1 MYICRHKRK
10 SMIIKPCAKI
20 NLGLN
25 IVGKRD
31 DGYHDLETVFYPVAI
46 YDEIEI
52 VETNGEPNTCIL
64 TIEGQPIKGEASK
77 NLVVKAYRALAGQRT
92 LPAVG
97 IRLKKEI
104 PMEAGMGGGSSDCAY
119 TLRLLNNMFSL
130 GMKEDELIE
139 TASRLGADC
148 PFFILSEPA
157 YAEGVGERLQPV
169 RLDLSEY
176 YFLIVKPPVSVSTRE
191 AFAQIKVCKP
201 EKCCKDI
208 VSQPIETWKEELKN
222 DFEHSIF
229 PQYPVIGEIKQKLYG
244 LGAIY
249 AAMSGSGS
257 AVYGIFRERPEHAEH
272 LFEGCY
278 TSVTKA
284 ARPEFVIE

>member
-1 MYICRHKRK
+1 MPGANSVTSNQETLHK
-10 SMIIKPCAKI
+10 
-20 NLGLN
+20 
-25 IVGKRD
+25 
-31 DGYHDLETVFYPVAI
+31 DLEEVVRKYARTTF
-46 YDEIEI
+46 
-52 VETNGEPNTCIL
+52 L
-64 TIEGQPIKGEASK
+64 RPI
-77 NLVVKAYRALAGQRT
+77 
-92 LPAVG
+92 
-97 IRLKKEI
+97 
-104 PMEAGMGGGSSDCAY
+104 
-119 TLRLLNNMFSL
+119 
-130 GMKEDELIE
+130 
-139 TASRLGADC
+139 ADH
-148 PFFILSEPA
+148 
-157 YAEGVGERLQPV
+157 
-169 RLDLSEY
+169 
-176 YFLIVKPPVSVSTRE
+176 TRE

>member
-1 MYICRHKRK
+1 
-10 SMIIKPCAKI
+10 MIIKPCAKI

-139 TASRLGADC
+139 TALLPDSQATGLRVHARSICTDKGMQTR
-148 PFFILSEPA
+148 E
-157 YAEGVGERLQPV
+157 VLQGH
-169 RLDLSEY
+169 R
-176 YFLIVKPPVSVSTRE
+176 VSTDRDVE
-191 AFAQIKVCKP
+191 GRA
-201 EKCCKDI
+201 
-208 VSQPIETWKEELKN
+208 EER
-222 DFEHSIF
+222 
-229 PQYPVIGEIKQKLYG
+229 
-244 LGAIY
+244 
-249 AAMSGSGS
+249 
-257 AVYGIFRERPEHAEH
+257 FR
-272 LFEGCY
+272 
-278 TSVTKA
+278 T
-284 ARPEFVIE
+284 